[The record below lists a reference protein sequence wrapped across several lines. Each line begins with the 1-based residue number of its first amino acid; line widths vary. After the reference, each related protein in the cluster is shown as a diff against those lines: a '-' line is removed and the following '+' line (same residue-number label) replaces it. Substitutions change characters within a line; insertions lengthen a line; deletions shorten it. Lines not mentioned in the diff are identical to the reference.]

1 MPNVYASVALRAAQ
15 QPPWTSA
22 EELYN
27 VCDDLRTRP
36 PLVDSADC
44 HALHADLAAVAAGEA
59 FVIQG
64 GDCAERFA
72 DSAAHRVEA
81 KAAHLTALG
90 DRVTAKTG
98 LPAVHIGRLAGQ
110 YSKPRSSSMETV
122 PDGRSLAV
130 YRGDAVNEP
139 HQTVFARRS
148 DPQRLLLAY
157 DHAATALSAL
167 RPRSTY
173 TSHEALLLDFEEAL
187 VRPDNAYGSEYAS
200 SAHLLWIGERTR
212 QLDGAH
218 LAFAERIAN
227 PVGVKIGPKTTPS
240 DVAAITRRLARDH
253 APGRLM
259 LISRMG
265 ASAVADRLPALLDAA
280 GPYADRIVWLC
291 DPMHG
296 NTCLTASGEKTRV
309 LTEIVREVAGFF
321 GALRAAGVRPGG
333 LHLEL
338 TPDAVTECVDST
350 ADLLRTEPL
359 ERYESA
365 CDPRLNPE
373 QTEHLLTEALSF
385 L

>member
-15 QPPWTSA
+15 QPPWTSL
-22 EELYN
+22 EELYD
-27 VCDDLRTRP
+27 VCDNLRSRP
-36 PLVDSADC
+36 PLVDSTDC
-44 HALHADLAAVAAGEA
+44 HALRADLADVAAGEA
-59 FVIQG
+59 FVVQG

-81 KAAHLTALG
+81 KAAHLTSLG
-90 DRVTAKTG
+90 DRVTASTG
-98 LPAVHIGRLAGQ
+98 LRTVHIGRLAGQ
-110 YSKPRSSSMETV
+110 YSKPRSSEIETV
-122 PDGRSLAV
+122 ADGRRLAV

-139 HQTVFARRS
+139 EQTVFGRRS
-148 DPQRLLLAY
+148 DPRRLLLAY

-187 VRPDNAYGSEYAS
+187 VRRDDAYASEYAS

-218 LAFAERIAN
+218 LAFAERISN
-227 PVGVKIGPKTTPS
+227 PVGVKIGPKTTPA
-240 DVAAITRRLARDH
+240 DIATITRRLAGDH
-253 APGRLM
+253 APGRLT

-265 ASAVADRLPALLDAA
+265 ADAVADRLPALLEAA
-280 GPYADRIVWLC
+280 GSYADRIVWLC

-309 LTEIVREVAGFF
+309 VTEIVREVAGFF
-321 GALRAAGVRPGG
+321 VALRAAGVRPGG

-338 TPDAVTECVDST
+338 TPDAVTECVDRPE
-350 ADLLRTEPL
+350 DLVRTRPL
-359 ERYESA
+359 PRYESA

-373 QTEHLLTEALSF
+373 QADFLLTQALS
-385 L
+385 LL

>member
-1 MPNVYASVALRAAQ
+1 MPDVSASVALRAAQ
-15 QPPWTSA
+15 QPPWTSR
-22 EELYN
+22 EELFD
-27 VCDDLRTRP
+27 VCDDLRGRQ
-36 PLVDSADC
+36 PLVNSADC
-44 HALHADLAAVAAGEA
+44 HALRADLAEVAAGKA

-72 DSAAHRVEA
+72 DSAAHRVQA

-90 DRVTAKTG
+90 TRVTAKTG
-98 LPAVHIGRLAGQ
+98 LRTVHIGRLAGQ

-139 HQTVFARRS
+139 DQTVFARRS
-148 DPQRLLLAY
+148 DPRRLLLAY

-167 RPRSTY
+167 RPRTTY

-187 VRPDNAYGSEYAS
+187 VRPDDTHGGEYAS

-218 LAFAERIAN
+218 LAFAERVTN
-227 PVGVKIGPKTTPS
+227 PVAVKIGPKTTTS
-240 DVAAITRRLARDH
+240 EIAEITRRLAGHH
-253 APGRLM
+253 APGRLT

-265 ASAVADRLPALLDAA
+265 ANAVAERLPALLEAA
-280 GPYADRIVWLC
+280 GPFADRIVWLC

-296 NTCLTASGEKTRV
+296 NTCLTANGEKTRV
-309 LTEIVREVAGFF
+309 LTEIVREMAGFF
-321 GALRAAGVRPGG
+321 VALRAAGVRPGG
-333 LHLEL
+333 LHLEF
-338 TPDAVTECVDST
+338 TPDPVTECVDS
-350 ADLLRTEPL
+350 AAELLRAEPL

-373 QTEHLLTEALSF
+373 QAEFVLTEALS
-385 L
+385 LI